1 MKVICLVASFIL
13 LLLLGDVQAQSI
25 HTTQPKNEIGLSVF
39 GVLNINKRS
48 FNIYNQHWFNGVMYK
63 RHFKNNAIRVGVEYF
78 AENESFHR
86 EGMYGTYAGNY
97 KFYSMEY
104 RVGYQRAFPI
114 RKFVVYLSL
123 DVAGLH
129 QKTRNTG
136 EYSGKLYSSTYEIN
150 SAGILPGL
158 GLQYK
163 ITKQFSVTAETGLNY
178 FTRSYNND
186 VTISPLKSL
195 SFNYHFK

>member
-1 MKVICLVASFIL
+1 MKGIYIVACLVLSL
-13 LLLLGDVQAQSI
+13 LLSDLQAQSL

-39 GVLNINKRS
+39 GVINRYKRS
-48 FNIYNQHWFNGVMYK
+48 FNIYEQHWFNGIMYK
-63 RHFKNNAIRVGVEYF
+63 RHFKNNAIRGGVEYF

-86 EGMYGTYAGNY
+86 EGMYGTHSGSY

-136 EYSGKLYSSTYEIN
+136 EYSGKLYSSIYEIN
-150 SAGILPGL
+150 SAGILPGF

-163 ITKQFSVTAETGLNY
+163 ITKQFSVTAEAGLNY
-178 FTRSYNND
+178 FTGSYNND

>member
-1 MKVICLVASFIL
+1 MKGIYIVACLVLSL
-13 LLLLGDVQAQSI
+13 LLSDLQAQSL

-39 GVLNINKRS
+39 GLLNRDKRS

-86 EGMYGTYAGNY
+86 KEMYGTYAGNY
-97 KFYSMEY
+97 KFYSLEY
-104 RVGYQRAFPI
+104 RIGYQRAFPI

-129 QKTRNTG
+129 QKTLSKA
-136 EYSGKLYSSTYEIN
+136 EYSGKPYSSTYEIN

-163 ITKQFSVTAETGLNY
+163 ITKHFSVTAETGLNY
-178 FTRSYNND
+178 FTSSYNNE

>member
-1 MKVICLVASFIL
+1 MKVICLVASFVL

-39 GVLNINKRS
+39 GLLNRDKRS
-48 FNIYNQHWFNGVMYK
+48 SNIYNQHWFNGVMYK

-78 AENESFHR
+78 TENESFHR
-86 EGMYGTYAGNY
+86 EGMYGTYAGSY
-97 KFYSMEY
+97 KFYSLEY

-129 QKTRNTG
+129 QKTRSKG
-136 EYSGKLYSSTYEIN
+136 EYSGKPYSSMYEIN

-163 ITKQFSVTAETGLNY
+163 VNKHFSITAETGLNY

-186 VTISPLKSL
+186 VTITPLKSL
-195 SFNYHFK
+195 SFNYHFR

>member
-1 MKVICLVASFIL
+1 MKGIYIVACLVLSL
-13 LLLLGDVQAQSI
+13 LLSDVQAQSL

-39 GVLNINKRS
+39 GLLNRDKRS
-48 FNIYNQHWFNGVMYK
+48 SNIYNQHWFNGVMYK
-63 RHFKNNAIRVGVEYF
+63 RHFKNNAIRLGVEYF
-78 AENESFHR
+78 TENESYHR
-86 EGMYGTYAGNY
+86 EGMYGTHSGNY
-97 KFYSMEY
+97 KFYSLEY

-150 SAGILPGL
+150 SAGILPGF

-163 ITKQFSVTAETGLNY
+163 ITKHFSVTAETGLNY
-178 FTRSYNND
+178 FTRSYNNE

-195 SFNYHFK
+195 SFNYHFR

>member
-1 MKVICLVASFIL
+1 MKKIAALLTLVL
-13 LLLLGDVQAQSI
+13 LLLLNDLKAQNSGN
-25 HTTQPKNEIGLSVF
+25 TQPKNELGVSVF
-39 GVLNINKRS
+39 GVLNRYKRS
-48 FNIYNQHWFNGVMYK
+48 LDIYQQHWFNGIMYK
-63 RHFKNNAIRVGVEYF
+63 RHFGKNAIRVGVEYF
-78 AENESFHR
+78 TEKESYNQ
-86 EGMYGTYAGNY
+86 EVMYRTQSGSY
-97 KFYSMEY
+97 KFYSLEY
-104 RVGYQRAFPI
+104 RVGYQRTFPI

-129 QKTRNTG
+129 QKTRSKG

-178 FTRSYNND
+178 FTRSYNNE
-186 VTISPLKSL
+186 VTITPLKSL
-195 SFNYHFK
+195 SFNYHFR